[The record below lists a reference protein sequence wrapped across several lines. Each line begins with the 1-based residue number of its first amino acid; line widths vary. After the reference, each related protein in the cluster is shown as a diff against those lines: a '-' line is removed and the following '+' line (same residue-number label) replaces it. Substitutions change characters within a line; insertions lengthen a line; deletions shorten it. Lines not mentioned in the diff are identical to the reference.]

1 MSDRVNS
8 LLVILDKDM
17 RDDDV
22 QALVDAIRMM
32 KNVNSVSMNVSDPD
46 TQVAVMRERSR
57 VNNALLDLIKT
68 GI

>member
-46 TQVAVMRERSR
+46 TQVAVMRSR